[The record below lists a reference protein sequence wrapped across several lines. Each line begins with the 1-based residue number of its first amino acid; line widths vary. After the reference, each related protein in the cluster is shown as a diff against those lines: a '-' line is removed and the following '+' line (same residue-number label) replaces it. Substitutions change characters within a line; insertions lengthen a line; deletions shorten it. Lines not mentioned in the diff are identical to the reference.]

1 MKQSVF
7 LLPIYIIF
15 LFSSLLN
22 LFLGQNGVIS
32 LENINNQNTD
42 LEENIKN
49 LESKQTLLR
58 NRFELF
64 KSNPESIIIEARGLG
79 LYRRNDNVMYL
90 NRKYGTAEL
99 PDAGKVLY
107 IHNFEKI
114 NRNFIRVISLIIG
127 FLTLILSVIIRKIKN
142 DS

>member
-22 LFLGQNGVIS
+22 LFLGQNGIIS
-32 LENINNQNTD
+32 LENINNQNTS

-49 LESKQTLLR
+49 LEAKQTVLR

-90 NRKYGTAEL
+90 NRNYSETEV

-114 NRNFIRVISLIIG
+114 NRNFIRIISFIIG
-127 FLTLILSVIIRKIKN
+127 FLSLILSLIIRKIN
-142 DS
+142 NAS